1 MTAPTDQERRARA
14 DAVIDR
20 ALHLLVAHDMAGFAD
35 LWAPEGSIEFPFAAP
50 GFPPRIDGRA
60 GIAEYLAHYTEIVDV
75 REIAHQQRHET
86 TDPDTVILEF
96 ETTGFAVQSGSP
108 FRMRYIAVITI
119 GDDGIVT
126 YRDYWS
132 PMAAAEALDAPDLRD
147 ASLSTRS

>member
-1 MTAPTDQERRARA
+1 
-14 DAVIDR
+14 
-20 ALHLLVAHDMAGFAD
+20 
-35 LWAPEGSIEFPFAAP
+35 
-50 GFPPRIDGRA
+50 
-60 GIAEYLAHYTEIVDV
+60 
-75 REIAHQQRHET
+75 
-86 TDPDTVILEF
+86 VILEF